1 MASIC
6 GGRVLHLSKPVDIVN
21 YSAPRVCMYVLI
33 RGAVSLPRVQGT
45 SKMGINPVVRVVQ
58 TVLSKIIKD

>member
-33 RGAVSLPRVQGT
+33 GGAVSLPRFRGT
-45 SKMGINPVVRVVQ
+45 SKTGINPVVQVVQ
-58 TVLSKIIKD
+58 TVSSKTIKD